1 MYNKEELIMFDMFD
15 DIFVESAFED
25 DDTNVTLTEMESGF
39 VWADCEVEES
49 SIDEDVDPFDFI
61 TEAMYAN
68 VINAKNIQL
77 AIMQEKYDFLQENGY
92 EMVTEGLSLD
102 GIKKFFSNL
111 WQKIKDFFDSV
122 IAKMVELQAK
132 FRMLFESG
140 REKAKL
146 GMPKITMKVPAF
158 NCKDVEKLALRGFK
172 DSVKEIKQGGVGDVA
187 IIKQFDE
194 EIKRMES
201 EKNMKAP
208 NFKEELDILKNYG
221 AHIKSIKKGR
231 NDALKAVKNVEKK
244 ALTRSGKAH
253 DKAGTSSVYDDTHIR
268 TDWAQNGNFIMTVS
282 KFMCKLIMKRVNYA
296 AKAINAAV
304 KEGKDPYK
312 NKKKAKNESAYI
324 SDLEMM

>member
-1 MYNKEELIMFDMFD
+1 MFDMFD

-77 AIMQEKYDFLQENGY
+77 AIMQEKYDYLQENGY

-102 GIKKFFSNL
+102 GIKKFFNNL

-122 IAKMVELQAK
+122 IAKMVQLQAK

-146 GMPKITMKVPAF
+146 GMPKITMKVPTY
-158 NCKDVEKLALRGFK
+158 NCKDIEKIALNGFK
-172 DSVKEIKQGGVGDVA
+172 DSVR
-187 IIKQFDE
+187 
-194 EIKRMES
+194 EIKRGETMENVNFVDQY
-201 EKNMKAP
+201 EKRIKALEDPKNVKAP

-221 AHIKSIKKGR
+221 AHIKAIKKGR

-244 ALTRSGKAH
+244 ALTRSNTAH
-253 DKAGTSSVYDDTHIR
+253 DKEGTTAAYDNTRIR
-268 TDWAQNGNFIMTVS
+268 VDWAQNGNFIMSIS
-282 KFMCKLIMKRVNYA
+282 KCLCKLIMLRVNYA

-324 SDLEMM
+324 ADLEMI